1 VGIAQV
7 GAQAHLNFL
16 AGLVVP
22 VVGGSAPTWIPGL
35 SWIDSFG
42 VPHTWNGTAWVPDT
56 GARYVALLSADPGEA
71 TTLAALTEI
80 VTPGYS
86 RFLISMAPATAT
98 SPSVTESLTTIIW
111 GPMTADM
118 SVAAGWAALVTAAT
132 GVLGQ
137 VLFTW
142 KLPKSQKVAT
152 SQSVIVAINDLQV
165 SE

>member
-1 VGIAQV
+1 MGIAQV

-16 AGLVVP
+16 AGLTVP
-22 VVGGSAPTWIPGL
+22 IVGGSAPTWVPGL
-35 SWIDSFG
+35 SWVDPLG
-42 VPHTWNGTAWVPDT
+42 VPQTWNGTAWVPDT
-56 GARYVALLSADPGEA
+56 GSRYVALLSADPGSD
-71 TTLAALTEI
+71 TTIAALTEI
-80 VTPGYS
+80 ITPGYA
-86 RFLISMAPATAT
+86 RFLISMAPATAAR
-98 SPSVTESLTTIIW
+98 PSVTESLSTIIW

-118 SVAAGWAALVTAAT
+118 ALAAGWAALVTVAT

-152 SQSVIVAINDLQV
+152 SQSVVVATNDLQL